1 MKKLLFVL
9 LAGLVTSFVYG
20 QDVPQVQ
27 IKDLNGKTVNTKS
40 IIDNDGKPVLVSFF
54 ATWCKP
60 CIKELTAF
68 NDEYEDWADET
79 GVKIIAISTDNARS
93 SSSVAP
99 FVNARGWEFDVYLD
113 ANGDFKRAMN
123 VGNVPHTFLLDGNG
137 KVVWQHTSY
146 LEGDEEHTFEVIQKV
161 AKGQPIK

>member
-1 MKKLLFVL
+1 MKKIILTLFVGL
-9 LAGLVTSFVYG
+9 LAYVVYG
-20 QDVPQVQ
+20 QKVPSVQ
-27 IKDLNGKTVNTKS
+27 IKDLKGKTVSTKS
-40 IIDNDGKPVLVSFF
+40 IIENDGKPVLISFF

-60 CIKELTAF
+60 CVKELNAF
-68 NDEYEDWADET
+68 NDEYADWAEET

-123 VGNVPHTFLLDGNG
+123 VGNIPHTFLLDGNG
-137 KVVWQHTSY
+137 KIVWQHTSY
-146 LEGDEEHTFEVIQKV
+146 LEGDEDHTFEMVEKV
-161 AKGQPIK
+161 ANGQPIK

>member
-1 MKKLLFVL
+1 MKNLFL
-9 LAGLVTSFVYG
+9 TLIIGFLSMSLFS
-20 QDVPQVQ
+20 QEVPQVQ

-40 IIDNDGKPVLVSFF
+40 IVENDGKPVLVSFF

-60 CIKELTAF
+60 CIKELSAF
-68 NDEYEDWADET
+68 NDEYADWAEET
-79 GVKIIAISTDNARS
+79 GVKIVAISTDNARS

-99 FVNARGWEFDVYLD
+99 FVNARGWEFDIYLD

-146 LEGDEEHTFEVIQKV
+146 LEGDEDHTFEIIKKV
-161 AKGQPIK
+161 AKGQAIK

>member
-1 MKKLLFVL
+1 MKNIALSILLVII
-9 LAGLVTSFVYG
+9 SFSLYS

-27 IKDLNGKTVNTKS
+27 IKDLNGKTVNTKT
-40 IIDNDGKPVLVSFF
+40 IIQNNGKPVIVSFF

-68 NDEYEDWADET
+68 NEEYADWAEET
-79 GVKIIAISTDNARS
+79 GVKIIAISIDNARS

-113 ANGDFKRAMN
+113 ANSDFKRAMN
-123 VGNVPHTFLLDGNG
+123 VGNVPHTFLLDGKG
-137 KVVWQHTSY
+137 KIVWQHTSY
-146 LEGDEEHTFEVIQKV
+146 LEGDEKHTFEIIQKV

>member
-1 MKKLLFVL
+1 MKNIFLVLIIGLLSINLF
-9 LAGLVTSFVYG
+9 S
-20 QDVPQVQ
+20 QEVPQVQ

-40 IIDNDGKPVLVSFF
+40 IVENDGKPVLVSFF

-60 CIKELTAF
+60 CIKELSAF
-68 NDEYEDWADET
+68 NDEYTDWAEET
-79 GVKIIAISTDNARS
+79 GVKIVAISTDNARS
-93 SSSVAP
+93 SSSVGP
-99 FVNARGWEFDVYLD
+99 FVNARGWEFDIYLD

-146 LEGDEEHTFEVIQKV
+146 LEGDEDHTFEIIKKV
-161 AKGQPIK
+161 AKGQAIK

>member
-1 MKKLLFVL
+1 MKNIFLVLIIGLLSINLF
-9 LAGLVTSFVYG
+9 S
-20 QDVPQVQ
+20 QEVPQVQ

-40 IIDNDGKPVLVSFF
+40 IVENDGKPVLVSFF

-60 CIKELTAF
+60 CIKELSAF
-68 NDEYEDWADET
+68 NDEYEDWAEET
-79 GVKIIAISTDNARS
+79 GVKIVAISTDNARS
-93 SSSVAP
+93 SSSVGP
-99 FVNARGWEFDVYLD
+99 FVNARGWEFDIYLD

-146 LEGDEEHTFEVIQKV
+146 LEGDEDHTFEIIKKV
-161 AKGQPIK
+161 AKGQAIK

>member
-9 LAGLVTSFVYG
+9 LASLIVSFAFA

-40 IIDNDGKPVLVSFF
+40 LIDNDGQPVLVSFF

-60 CIKELTAF
+60 CIKELSAF
-68 NDEYEDWADET
+68 NDEYEDWAEET

-99 FVNARGWEFDVYLD
+99 FVNARCWEFDVYLD
-113 ANGDFKRAMN
+113 TNGDFKRAMN
-123 VGNVPHTFLLDGNG
+123 V
-137 KVVWQHTSY
+137 
-146 LEGDEEHTFEVIQKV
+146 
-161 AKGQPIK
+161 

>member
-1 MKKLLFVL
+1 MKKIIFILFI
-9 LAGLVTSFVYG
+9 AIAIFTNSFYA
-20 QDVPQVQ
+20 QEIPQVQ
-27 IKDLNGKTVNTKS
+27 IKDLQGKTVNTKS
-40 IIDNDGKPVLVSFF
+40 IVKNDGNPVLVSFF

-60 CIKELTAF
+60 CIKELSAF

-93 SSSVAP
+93 TNNVAP
-99 FVNARGWEFDVYLD
+99 FVNTRGWEFDVYLD
-113 ANGDFKRAMN
+113 ANEDFKRAMN

-146 LEGDEEHTFEVIQKV
+146 LEGDEEQTFEN
-161 AKGQPIK
+161 IKKYSEQ

>member
-1 MKKLLFVL
+1 MSLF
-9 LAGLVTSFVYG
+9 S
-20 QDVPQVQ
+20 QEVPQVQ

-40 IIDNDGKPVLVSFF
+40 IVQNDGKPVLVSFF

-60 CIKELTAF
+60 CIKELSAF
-68 NDEYEDWADET
+68 NDEYADWAEET
-79 GVKIIAISTDNARS
+79 GVKIVAISTDNARS
-93 SSSVAP
+93 SSSVGP

-146 LEGDEEHTFEVIQKV
+146 LEGDEDHTFEIIQKV
-161 AKGQPIK
+161 AKGQAIK

>member
-1 MKKLLFVL
+1 MKNLILLL
-9 LAGLVTSFVYG
+9 LTAVFSISLSA
-20 QDVPQVQ
+20 QEVPQVQ
-27 IKDLNGKTVNTKS
+27 IKDLNGKTVNSKS
-40 IIDNDGKPVLVSFF
+40 IIENNGKPVLVSFF

-68 NDEYEDWADET
+68 NEEYADWAKET

-113 ANGDFKRAMN
+113 ENGDLKRAMN
-123 VGNVPHTFLLDGNG
+123 VGNVPHTFLLDGKG
-137 KVVWQHTSY
+137 KIVWQHTSY
-146 LEGDEEHTFEVIQKV
+146 LEGDEDKTFEVIKKV

>member
-1 MKKLLFVL
+1 MKKFILTIFIGFFVFTLF
-9 LAGLVTSFVYG
+9 G
-20 QDVPQVQ
+20 QVVPQVQ
-27 IKDLNGKTVNTKS
+27 IKDLKGKTVNTQS
-40 IIDNDGKPVLVSFF
+40 IIENDGKPVLVSFF

-68 NDEYEDWADET
+68 NDEYEDWAEET

-123 VGNVPHTFLLDGNG
+123 VGNVPHTFLLDRNG

-146 LEGDEEHTFEVIQKV
+146 LTGDEEHTFEMIEKV
-161 AKGQPIK
+161 AKGQAIK

>member
-1 MKKLLFVL
+1 MKNIFLVLIIGLLSINLF
-9 LAGLVTSFVYG
+9 S
-20 QDVPQVQ
+20 QEVPQVQ

-40 IIDNDGKPVLVSFF
+40 IVENDGKPVLVSFF

-60 CIKELTAF
+60 CIKELSAF
-68 NDEYEDWADET
+68 NDEYEDWAEET
-79 GVKIIAISTDNARS
+79 GVKIVAISTDNARS
-93 SSSVAP
+93 SSSVGP

-146 LEGDEEHTFEVIQKV
+146 LEGDEDHTFEIIKKV
-161 AKGQPIK
+161 AKGQAIK